1 MYESNRQDV
10 IRKKSAEF
18 TTSRNE
24 INVRYK
30 EEIGRINDSIA
41 MVRQLG
47 EKNEDSSV
55 ILGTDDC
62 PPSPSSE
69 MRQIHD
75 RLAKLQLEAPI
86 YYNNKLESIKAQ
98 HKRDL
103 EEVNQ
108 YQNREIAAINQKWDD
123 QISMIQTND
132 LMQEEQKMMNIQM
145 YESSR
150 EDEVERMK
158 TYCQNLTTN
167 HQKREIDEVNSY
179 WNNQLVNIQSD
190 SDMPQNQKELRIRSI
205 ERSRETDINK
215 KEIEFTTVQWREKNQ
230 QMINRNLITQHQN
243 NDIVAI
249 YKRWRKQVVDVQS
262 NDTMLQ
268 SAKEMNIRDIE
279 TSCED
284 EIRKKAEEFN
294 SPQWLEKYLMS
305 RKQEID
311 DQFKT
316 EMETIINSKKE
327 ACQYASVS
335 MCSVCWD
342 EQCNCVLLSCGHIS
356 TCYQC
361 GMKLSKCPLCR
372 KVIDAVHDVFF

>member
-1 MYESNRQDV
+1 MYYNNKLDSIKSQHKKELEDNTQREVEEIAAINTKFDNRISGVEEDDLLQEEQKKINIQMYESNRQDV

-55 ILGTDDC
+55 IFGTDDC

-75 RLAKLQLEAPI
+75 RIAKLQLEAPI

-205 ERSRETDINK
+205 GD
-215 KEIEFTTVQWREKNQ
+215 
-230 QMINRNLITQHQN
+230 
-243 NDIVAI
+243 
-249 YKRWRKQVVDVQS
+249 
-262 NDTMLQ
+262 
-268 SAKEMNIRDIE
+268 
-279 TSCED
+279 
-284 EIRKKAEEFN
+284 
-294 SPQWLEKYLMS
+294 
-305 RKQEID
+305 
-311 DQFKT
+311 
-316 EMETIINSKKE
+316 
-327 ACQYASVS
+327 
-335 MCSVCWD
+335 
-342 EQCNCVLLSCGHIS
+342 
-356 TCYQC
+356 
-361 GMKLSKCPLCR
+361 
-372 KVIDAVHDVFF
+372 